1 MKYLYGTSVQGIQ
14 SFIFQT
20 NTLRDIIGASEL
32 VDAVCNDK
40 FNDYKGNGEV
50 LLHAAGNIKCIYNT
64 EEECKKTVRDFPK
77 KISQFAPGITIS
89 QAVVAF
95 DETCDFAEVVN
106 ELERKLHIQRNRP
119 MRSQTLGSIGI
130 QRSRSTGLP
139 SVDEKGNDAAELA
152 KQQNYNRKKLCALC
166 FGEECPDKNF
176 PYNIEDITQQNDWV
190 AIMHID
196 GNGLGQVVQKVGHK
210 REVFSKFSEE
220 LNMATIRSAQETYTD
235 CKKKYV
241 WTGVVPIRP
250 VVLGGDD
257 LTVICR
263 GDIALYYAE
272 QFMHHFEENT
282 KQMGSLQG
290 ENISG
295 LTACAGIAFVKSSFP
310 FYYGYQLAEELCK
323 YAKQEAKKIN
333 EDSAPSCL
341 MFHKMQDAFSEKY
354 EDIRKRELRPQPNVS
369 FCFGPYYLSEQKEKW
384 TIEHLSAISNTL
396 KDTEKK
402 DEKSANATKSHLR
415 QWLTAMHDSEGKAQQ
430 VAKRAWEMAANS
442 TLKDL
447 IRETTNMEQNLPS
460 DGQDKVYPVY
470 DILAVHTIQEQT
482 TK

>member
-1 MKYLYGTSVQGIQ
+1 MSKKYLYGASVQGIQ

-32 VDAVCNDK
+32 VDAICNEQ
-40 FNDYKGNGEV
+40 FEDYIGHGEV

-64 EEECKKTVRDFPK
+64 EEECRNVVRNYPK

-89 QAVVAF
+89 QAVVVF
-95 DETCDFAEVVN
+95 DETCDFAEVVT
-106 ELERKLHIQRNRP
+106 ELEHKLHIQRNRP
-119 MRSQTLGSIGI
+119 MRSQILGFIGMR
-130 QRSRSTGLP
+130 RSHSTGQP
-139 SVDEKGNDAAELA
+139 SVDEKGNDAAVLA

-166 FGEECPDKNF
+166 FGEGCPDKNF
-176 PYNIEDITQQNDWV
+176 PYNIEDITRQNDWV

-210 REVFSKFSEE
+210 REVFRKFSEE
-220 LNMATIRSAQETYTD
+220 LNRATIRSAQETYTD
-235 CKKKYV
+235 CKKKYD
-241 WTGVVPIRP
+241 WKGVVPIRP

-272 QFMHHFEENT
+272 QFMRHFEENT

-290 ENISG
+290 ENLYG

-323 YAKQEAKKIN
+323 YAKKEAKKIN
-333 EDSAPSCL
+333 KDSAPSCL
-341 MFHKMQDAFSEKY
+341 MFHKMQDAFFETY
-354 EDIRKRELRPQPNVS
+354 DDIQQRELRPQSNVS
-369 FCFGPYYLSEQKEKW
+369 FCFGPYYLSEQKGKW
-384 TIEHLSAISNTL
+384 TIEHLLTISNTL
-396 KDTEKK
+396 RDTEDK

-447 IRETTNMEQNLPS
+447 IHETTNKEEQSN
-460 DGQDKVYPVY
+460 VYPVY